1 MNIHI
6 PFQVS
11 RAARNTIFA
20 FFILIA
26 NLNASVWP
34 TAIWERDKPES
45 MGMDIDSLKSYSN
58 ILKSG
63 KLGYIDG
70 MLITR
75 GGKIIFEEEYTHN
88 YDSLYLQTKTAP
100 GKYNY
105 YDTDWHPFY
114 RDSKLHTMQSVSKSL
129 TSAAIAI
136 ANKNGD
142 IPDLNANIMNYF
154 DDYKSSKPDP
164 RREKITILDVLN
176 MSSGIKWDESSM
188 AYTDPSSDCVQMEL
202 SNDWIQYVIDREMA
216 ESPGTKFNYNSGET
230 MLLSY
235 LINKT
240 TGTDLAKYLE
250 KNLFSVIGIKDYY
263 WKHTPKGL
271 TDAEGGLYLTPRDLA
286 RFGYLIL
293 KNGVWDGKQ
302 VLPKSWVSQI
312 HETDINTGTDWLR
325 YGLQFWVMPYGDN
338 QTAILASGLGGQRM
352 IVIPEYDIVA
362 VFTGWNIYDVPALHS
377 YKAMNKVINSVIPEK
392 TFNTKILI
400 LFLYFLVLIG
410 IGFTAS
416 KRINNISDYYVGGKK
431 LSYWI
436 AALSARSTGE
446 SGWLLLGVTG
456 MGAVMGMSAMWI
468 VVGEIL
474 GVFISWQF
482 MAKKFKSM
490 TDEYDSITIP
500 DFLAS
505 HFKASSNL
513 IRILAATALSL
524 FVVIYVS
531 AQIDIT
537 GKTFESFLGFNYYTG
552 IAIGFGIVVVYIFSG
567 GFLAVA
573 WSDFF
578 QGARMFVALLVLPF
592 VAYFFL
598 PSGTSLLSGLENID
612 PGLVNIWGSGGF
624 NMINLISIIGL
635 VSIGIGF
642 MGSPQVYVRFIAIE
656 NTDEIEKGKWVAVLY
671 TLLTDT
677 AAVMIG
683 MMGRYLLTN
692 SGQDPEL
699 VLGPAGENV
708 LSLLLG
714 QLMPTII
721 IGIYI
726 AAVLSAVMSTVDSL
740 LVVASSAVTRDFY
753 QQILHPDVDQ
763 KWLIGFSKKV
773 TLGLALLAL
782 GVAITVSVLSPDRTV
797 FWFVI
802 FGWSGIAATFCP
814 VIILA
819 IFWKDYNE
827 SGAIASMITGFL
839 CVPIFKFIVPKIN
852 SIGVYFDKLDVM
864 LPSVLLAMLAGYIAS
879 TYKK

>member
-34 TAIWERDKPES
+34 TAIWEREKPES

-312 HETDINTGTDWLR
+312 HETEITTGTDWLR

-392 TFNTKILI
+392 AFNTKILI

-578 QGARMFVALLVLPF
+578 QGALMFVALLVLPF

-714 QLMPTII
+714 QVMPTII

-782 GVAITVSVLSPDRTV
+782 GVALTVSVLSPDRTV

-827 SGAIASMITGFL
+827 NGAIASMITGFL
-839 CVPIFKFIVPKIN
+839 CVPVFKFIVPKIN

>member
-1 MNIHI
+1 M
-6 PFQVS
+6 
-11 RAARNTIFA
+11 TIYRFNKAQTA
-20 FFILIA
+20 FYYILIL
-26 NLNASVWP
+26 NLLISNNIGATSWP
-34 TAIWERDKPES
+34 TES
-45 MGMDIDSLKSYSN
+45 WKKTDAVSVGMNHDSLEAYSN

-63 KLGYIDG
+63 SLGYIDG
-70 MLITR
+70 MLVTR
-75 GGKIIFEEEYTHN
+75 MGKIIFEEEYTNN
-88 YDSLYLQTKTAP
+88 YDSLYRQTKTLP

-105 YDTDWHPFY
+105 YDSNWHPY
-114 RDSKLHTMQSVSKSL
+114 YKDTKLHTMQSVSKSF
-129 TSAAIAI
+129 TSTAIAI
-136 ANKNGD
+136 ANKNGH
-142 IPDLNANIMNYF
+142 IPDLNAKIMDYLG
-154 DDYKSSKPDP
+154 DYKSAIPDP
-164 RREKITILDVLN
+164 RRNDISILDVLN
-176 MSSGIKWDESSM
+176 MSTGIKWDESSM
-188 AYTDPSSDCVQMEL
+188 AYTDPRSNCVQMEQ
-202 SNDWIQYVIDREMA
+202 SPDWVQYVIDQEMA
-216 ESPGTKFNYNSGET
+216 KDPGTKFNYNSGET
-230 MLLSY
+230 MLLSL

-240 TGTDLAKYLE
+240 TGMDLAKYLE
-250 KNLFSVIGIKDYY
+250 TNLFSLIGIKDYF

-286 RFGYLIL
+286 KFGHLIL
-293 KNGVWDGKQ
+293 NNGVWDGKQ

-312 HETDINTGTDWLR
+312 HQTSVTTKTDWLR
-325 YGLQFWVMPYGDN
+325 YGLQWWVMPYGDN
-338 QTAILASGLGGQRM
+338 KTALLASGLGGQRM
-352 IVIPEYDIVA
+352 IIIPEHDIVA
-362 VFTGWNIYDVPALHS
+362 VFTGWNIYEIPSLHS
-377 YKAMNKVINSVIPEK
+377 YKAMQKIINAVKPEK
-392 TFNTKILI
+392 ANNTKIFI
-400 LFLYFLVLIG
+400 LGLYFLILLG

-416 KRINNISDYYVGGKK
+416 KRIHNISDYYVGGKK

-456 MGAVMGMSAMWI
+456 MGAVMGLSAFWI
-468 VVGEIL
+468 VLGEIL

-482 MAKKFKSM
+482 MAKKFKYM

-500 DFLAS
+500 DFLSS

-524 FVVIYVS
+524 FVIIYVS

-552 IAIGFGIVVVYIFSG
+552 IAIGFGIVVAYIFSG

-578 QGARMFVALLVLPF
+578 QGALMFLALLVLPF
-592 VAYFFL
+592 VAYFTL
-598 PSGTSLLSGLENID
+598 PSDTSLLSGLNSID
-612 PGLVNIWGSGGF
+612 PALVNIWGSGGF
-624 NMINLISIIGL
+624 NLINLIYIIGL

-642 MGSPQVYVRFIAIE
+642 MGSPQVYVRFIAIKDAE
-656 NTDEIEKGKWVAVLY
+656 EIDKGKWVAVLY

-683 MMGRYLLTN
+683 MIGRYILTKN
-692 SGQDPEL
+692 GQDPEL

-714 QLMPTII
+714 QVMPTII

-740 LVVASSAVTRDFY
+740 LVVASSAVARDFY
-753 QQILHPDVDQ
+753 QQILNPNVDQ
-763 KWLIGFSKKV
+763 KWLISFSKRV

-782 GVAITVSVLSPDRTV
+782 GVALTVSVLSPDRTV

-827 SGAIASMITGFL
+827 KGAISSMVTGFL
-839 CVPIFKFIVPKIN
+839 CVPIFKFLVPNI
-852 SIGVYFDKLDVM
+852 SGIGIYFDKLDVM

-879 TYKK
+879 TYEK